1 MRNKP
6 NLILTPKCKICDEEM
21 EKAIMQIINT
31 DCWNCHSPMKM
42 AIILIAGTW
51 VGPQGFTLDQLELA
65 RSKNVVIQEQF
76 SKTSESKYFA
86 NTCPN
91 CKNFIGEF
99 FIHEYLYLPAEDI
112 DLGFVCG
119 KCTIKDIENVI

>member
-1 MRNKP
+1 MTITKSEQGYY
-6 NLILTPKCKICDEEM
+6 CKICGEE
-21 EKAIMQIINT
+21 KQRATMQIVPV
-31 DCWNCHSPMKM
+31 DCWSCGSPMKM
-42 AIILIAGTW
+42 ALILVSGTW
-51 VGPQGFTLDQLELA
+51 LGPEAFTSDQIELA
-65 RSKNVVIQEQF
+65 RSKSVVIQEQF

-119 KCTIKDIENVI
+119 KCALKNIENLI